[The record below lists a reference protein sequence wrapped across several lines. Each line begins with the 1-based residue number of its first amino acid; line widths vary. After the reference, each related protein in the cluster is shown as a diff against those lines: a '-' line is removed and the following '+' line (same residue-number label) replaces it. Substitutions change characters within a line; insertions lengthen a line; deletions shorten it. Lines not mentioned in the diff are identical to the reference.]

1 MIIKDNTP
9 TLHKEV
15 AEFLVDGSDFSE
27 YLQAF
32 SVVNGS
38 RHMISRIM
46 FVKGGLKSFLAACR
60 TEGSPIFIAKNAEA
74 TLCCTRLSSYLM
86 DKMAQYNSNRPEGKN
101 PIPFGSKIWVGS
113 SLGLY
118 FTLGHQ
124 DLESFFEEGKKLAQQ
139 RLEAEL
145 DAGEHM
151 YGEPS

>member
-1 MIIKDNTP
+1 MIIKDNVP
-9 TLHKEV
+9 ALHKEV
-15 AEFLVDGSDFSE
+15 AEFLAQDSAFSE

-46 FVKGGLKSFLAACR
+46 FVKGGLKSFLNACR

-86 DKMAQYNSNRPEGKN
+86 DKMTEYNSQRPEGKN

-118 FTLGHQ
+118 FTVGHQ
-124 DLESFFEEGKKLAQQ
+124 DLESFFEEGRKLAQARFEQ
-139 RLEAEL
+139 AM
-145 DAGEHM
+145 DADEHR
-151 YGEPS
+151 YGEP